1 MTWSR
6 LFPKLALQKRG
17 NYVKKFGT
25 IRLQAKKK
33 GNPFKNNSWRE
44 QHMSGH
50 SKWASIKHKK
60 GAVDA
65 KRGKIF
71 TKLIKEITVATRM
84 GGKDPESNAR
94 LRTAIAAA
102 KAENMPKENIERGI
116 KKGTGELEGSTYEEA
131 IYEGYG
137 PGGVAVLVEV
147 LTDNKNRAVADVR
160 HLFERH
166 GGGLGAAGCVAWM
179 FSQKGL
185 IVLPRDQTDEE
196 RLFEVALEAGAEDIK
211 EGEKEFEVVT
221 EPSLFEQVK
230 AAIED
235 AELTPILAEITM
247 IPKTTTNLE
256 GKHAQQM
263 LTLMEVLEDNDDVNH
278 VYANFDISDEVM
290 EAIS

>member
-1 MTWSR
+1 
-6 LFPKLALQKRG
+6 
-17 NYVKKFGT
+17 
-25 IRLQAKKK
+25 
-33 GNPFKNNSWRE
+33 
-44 QHMSGH
+44 MSGH

-84 GGKDPESNAR
+84 GGKDPEANAR

-131 IYEGYG
+131 TYEGYG

-263 LTLMEVLEDNDDVNH
+263 LTLMELLEDNDDVNH

>member
-1 MTWSR
+1 
-6 LFPKLALQKRG
+6 
-17 NYVKKFGT
+17 
-25 IRLQAKKK
+25 
-33 GNPFKNNSWRE
+33 
-44 QHMSGH
+44 MSGH

-84 GGKDPESNAR
+84 GGKDPEANAR

-166 GGGLGAAGCVAWM
+166 GGSLGAAGCVAWM

-235 AELTPILAEITM
+235 AELTPIIADITM

>member
-1 MTWSR
+1 
-6 LFPKLALQKRG
+6 
-17 NYVKKFGT
+17 
-25 IRLQAKKK
+25 
-33 GNPFKNNSWRE
+33 
-44 QHMSGH
+44 MSGH

-131 IYEGYG
+131 TYEGYG

-179 FSQKGL
+179 FSQKGF

-196 RLFEVALEAGAEDIK
+196 RLFDVALEAGAEDIK
-211 EGEKEFEVVT
+211 EGEKEFEVIT

-230 AAIED
+230 AAIEN

-263 LTLMEVLEDNDDVNH
+263 LTLMELLEDNDDVNH

>member
-1 MTWSR
+1 
-6 LFPKLALQKRG
+6 
-17 NYVKKFGT
+17 
-25 IRLQAKKK
+25 
-33 GNPFKNNSWRE
+33 
-44 QHMSGH
+44 MSGH

-166 GGGLGAAGCVAWM
+166 GGSLGAAGCVAWM

-211 EGEKEFEVVT
+211 EGEKEFEVIT
-221 EPSLFEQVK
+221 DPSLFEQIK

-235 AELTPILAEITM
+235 AELTPILADITM